1 MERINLRQLRQKRS
15 KQYWQSIAP
24 YLRYAGGSLPGFI
37 LILGFCL
44 FGYGYFVNHLPDWV
58 PIFALMAV
66 LLAIPLNSGSFR
78 TYLREA
84 DVVFLLPM
92 ESHMPAYLKPSLR
105 SALISHILIVTM
117 LWFILWPLYQAAG
130 GQYMVVYSLI
140 CLQLV
145 LMKGIVMV
153 GVWQEN
159 QMQNSRTRQLF
170 TWVRTITI
178 GLLTYLALTLS
189 IAWSLLF
196 IGLTSI
202 VYVLVLRHTSR
213 YTINWERL
221 IVLEHKSRSK
231 WITFFNLFVEVP
243 REHTVVRQTRWLH
256 HIVQIISFKKANAY
270 HYLYLLT
277 WIRSDLFG
285 VVARLTI
292 VGILLIVILNSI
304 WIKLGL
310 LLLFTYVIRLQLFEL
325 GRYHKNVETLSVYPI
340 QQEQRAVSA
349 RYIAKR
355 LHMVV
360 LLILIISLL
369 ITQGLVQ

>member
-1 MERINLRQLRQKRS
+1 MEKLNLRQLRQKRS
-15 KQYWQSIAP
+15 KQYWLSIAP
-24 YLRYAGGSLPGFI
+24 YFRYAGGSLPGFI

-44 FGYGYFVNHLPDWV
+44 FGYGYFVNHLPDRFPV
-58 PIFALMAV
+58 LVLMAV
-66 LLAIPLNSGSFR
+66 LLAIPLNSGGFR

-92 ESHMPAYLKPSLR
+92 ESHMSAYLKPSLR
-105 SALISHILIVTM
+105 SALISHILIVTI

-130 GQYMVVYSLI
+130 GQSMVDYSSI
-140 CLQLV
+140 WLQLV
-145 LMKGIVMV
+145 LVKGIVMI

-159 QMQNSRTRQLF
+159 HMRKSRTRQLF
-170 TWVRTITI
+170 TWVRLITV
-178 GLLTYLALTLS
+178 GLLTYLALTQS

-202 VYVLVLRHTSR
+202 AYVLLLRHTSR
-213 YTINWERL
+213 FTIYWERL
-221 IVLEHKSRSK
+221 IVLEHKSRSR

-243 REHTVVRQTRWLH
+243 REHSVVRQTRWLH
-256 HIVQIISFKKANAY
+256 LIAHIISFKKSNAY
-270 HYLYLLT
+270 HFLYLLT
-277 WIRSDLFG
+277 WIRSELFG

-292 VGILLIVILNSI
+292 VGILFIVIMNSI

-349 RYIAKR
+349 RYVAKR
-355 LHMVV
+355 VHMAVI
-360 LLILIISLL
+360 LILIITIL
-369 ITQGLVQ
+369 ISKGLV